1 MDAGWTALSRDTG
14 NANHTIDYGYGQV
27 CNILGEVIEDLIV
40 SNLQQEHGIIRIREN
55 SKAKLPVLKQGDLLR
70 ILPNHACAT
79 AAAHNKYHVINK
91 KKKIDKIWNRFN
103 YW

>member
-1 MDAGWTALSRDTG
+1 MSK
-14 NANHTIDYGYGQV
+14 N
-27 CNILGEVIEDLIV
+27 
-40 SNLQQEHGIIRIREN
+40 SN
-55 SKAKLPVLKQGDLLR
+55 AKLPDLKPGDLLR